1 MNKIIMDK
9 KLLSN
14 KLLSIFNTLNLNK
27 TQKTVLIYIIEQ
39 IMDAIITNTNEIDNI
54 NDSISNSNAEEIEL
68 LNEDDDIT
76 AVINKVNTIINNLNQ
91 KVINN

>member
-1 MNKIIMDK
+1 MDK

-39 IMDAIITNTNEIDNI
+39 IMDAIINNTNEIDNI
-54 NDSISNSNAEEIEL
+54 NESISNGNTEEIEL